1 MSATF
6 AAGKYGTIP
15 NSVIRQKYEVTNLLL
30 DNPHEQLNSHF
41 RSVLKDNTPDPNSI
55 EDGDQ
60 RRDFQSQQQLYL
72 RDGGNRYEN
81 TPYAPDL
88 FLEDTSHE
96 PRDASGQP
104 LVRNL
109 QTTSRIYGARQPL
122 LPDADNSIPDT
133 QITAH
138 QVVAKQRLADR
149 LVKPRF
155 KLFSDSYGNMVP
167 GRSYKHQQSV
177 VNNMSEAE
185 MIPNEVA
192 DLKVRNVRQET
203 AINNLTTMGSRY
215 IVPDGVIP
223 MADYS
228 ATNWNKPLE
237 QQVKG
242 SVPFY
247 TQPTDEKMVHRD
259 GMIIPKSLLTKIMTL
274 QASRGQEMR
283 RLLNV
288 DGVRPE
294 EMKPVLPQKYKFI
307 ADARYSELIKQHVTA
322 THDAKD
328 SMFASDVAKRMQV
341 PEKILYMLSVI
352 NKDVAKDY
360 NASITKKTTESKEVA
375 SKKFHD
381 QVIQMKSKKDQQADL
396 HANNIKHVTEHAQRI
411 DITEESSQRENKQKA
426 IINYKRWDT
435 PNTSINPELLA
446 CVDLQFKQHMNAN
459 QKAIR
464 EQLANNTYTDSK
476 ASQTSVTKNLD
487 NNTMDRYRVPHA
499 KANHNEYSQIFKENL
514 SERDPEFSSKS
525 PITRGRINNSLN
537 KSSNSA
543 YHNLN

>member
-6 AAGKYGTIP
+6 STGKYGTIP
-15 NSVIRQKYEVTNLLL
+15 DSVIRQKYEVTNLTL
-30 DNPHEQLNSHF
+30 DNPHDQLNHHF
-41 RSVLKDNTPDPNSI
+41 RSVLKDNRPDPNSI
-55 EDGDQ
+55 EGGDN

-104 LVRNL
+104 IVRNL

-133 QITAH
+133 QIPAH
-138 QVVAKQRLADR
+138 QLVAKQRLADR
-149 LVKPRF
+149 MVKPRF
-155 KLFSDSYGNMVP
+155 KLFTDSYGNMVP
-167 GRSYKHQQSV
+167 GRSYKHQQSKV
-177 VNNMSEAE
+177 TNMAEAE

-192 DLKVRNVRQET
+192 DLKVRNIRMET
-203 AINNLTTMGSRY
+203 AINNLSTMGQRY
-215 IVPDGVIP
+215 IVPDGVVP

-237 QQVKG
+237 QRVQG

-247 TQPTDEKMVHRD
+247 TQSTEEKMAHRD
-259 GMIIPKSLLTKIMTL
+259 GMIIPKSLLTKINTL

-288 DGVRPE
+288 DGVRPA
-294 EMKPVLPQKYKFI
+294 EMKHVLPQKYKYI
-307 ADARYSELIKQHVTA
+307 ADARYSELIKQHVVA

-328 SMFASDVAKRMQV
+328 SMFASDVAKRNQV

-352 NKDVAKDY
+352 NKDVIKDY
-360 NASITKKTTESKEVA
+360 NASISKKTTDSKEVA
-375 SKKFHD
+375 SKKFHN
-381 QVIQMKSKKDQQADL
+381 QIIQLKSAKDQQMDL
-396 HANNIKHVTEHAQRI
+396 EAKNIKHITEHAERI
-411 DITEESSQRENKQKA
+411 VLTEESGIRENKQKA

-435 PNTSINPELLA
+435 PNTLINPQLTAKL
-446 CVDLQFKQHMNAN
+446 DIKFKQHLNCN

-464 EQLANNTYTDSK
+464 EQLKNHTYTDGTPTQSGP
-476 ASQTSVTKNLD
+476 TKNLD
-487 NNTMDRYRVPHA
+487 NNTMDRQRVPYS
-499 KANHNEYSQIFKENL
+499 KANHSEYSQVFKENL
-514 SERDPEFSSKS
+514 SERDSEFLEYK
-525 PITRGRINNSLN
+525 PRGKINNSSN
-537 KSSNSA
+537 KSSNSS
-543 YHNLN
+543 YHNLK